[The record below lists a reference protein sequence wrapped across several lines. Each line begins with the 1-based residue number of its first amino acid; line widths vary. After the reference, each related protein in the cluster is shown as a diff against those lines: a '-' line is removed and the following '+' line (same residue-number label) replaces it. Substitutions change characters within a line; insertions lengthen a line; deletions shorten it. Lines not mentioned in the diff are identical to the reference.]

1 MELDDGSTGN
11 HRVFKESTGRSRIRW
26 RGAAPPSGLMAGGRK
41 PSGNEG
47 MVREGPRTLES
58 SGGLSAVPGWVAGCA
73 GLRGPGRQRLRPA
86 EWLGRFVCLCAAAH
100 PQAAR
105 VGVAS
110 QPAASWGTGGRISRS
125 NKVEDRSVGGGLRV
139 WSLLRINKNE
149 SRRLG
154 YDPNDFRARV
164 GRRCPPWRRRGDG
177 SPSGH
182 PALVPRS
189 LYPFEGGPLAGLT
202 FGRLDPGRPTI
213 VGRRVLLQLLNT
225 QLLNTTHRSTP

>member
-1 MELDDGSTGN
+1 
-11 HRVFKESTGRSRIRW
+11 
-26 RGAAPPSGLMAGGRK
+26 MAGGRK

-154 YDPNDFRARV
+154 YVLIDPRRELQTRSPPPTERSSTLLLREIRPPVPQDAAGCDATPTRAAWGCAAAHRHTNLPSHSAGRSLVYRV
-164 GRRCPPWRRRGDG
+164 LSIPRSPPPTRAPPTGHLSFPMCEVPLSPSLRCPTASCRR
-177 SPSGH
+177 P
-182 PALVPRS
+182 
-189 LYPFEGGPLAGLT
+189 
-202 FGRLDPGRPTI
+202 
-213 VGRRVLLQLLNT
+213 
-225 QLLNTTHRSTP
+225 